1 MIIET
6 KNIAHVKFERPIPD
20 FSNVGVKITTTIK
33 LKLSQVLIDDMEG
46 NTARQHGTSES
57 DIESLKHSLS
67 KGWDT
72 TEYLP
77 CVYKNPNENSEYS
90 HILTYGYNR
99 ANALEL
105 LFGGDFE
112 MVFEASR
119 SLFPFN

>member
-20 FSNVGVKITTTIK
+20 FSNVGVKITTKIK

-67 KGWDT
+67 
-72 TEYLP
+72 
-77 CVYKNPNENSEYS
+77 N
-90 HILTYGYNR
+90 IYN
-99 ANALEL
+99 N
-105 LFGGDFE
+105 
-112 MVFEASR
+112 
-119 SLFPFN
+119 